1 MEKKLEE
8 REAVLKAKLQQSKG
22 QRKALKEDMKKLKRE
37 LPRHGEPRKQWGS
50 TMTDYHRLADRDRIR
65 IHAESKHETI
75 KAEAIDILIDVLH
88 RQMSSGGT
96 VSFDHNLARKIE
108 KLTIAA

>member
-1 MEKKLEE
+1 
-8 REAVLKAKLQQSKG
+8 
-22 QRKALKEDMKKLKRE
+22 
-37 LPRHGEPRKQWGS
+37 
-50 TMTDYHRLADRDRIR
+50 MTDYHRLADRDRIR
-65 IHAESKHETI
+65 IHAESKHEKI

-108 KLTIAA
+108 KLINRGMTRAR